1 MRTEIRFAKHLVQ
14 WLAVCNKLVINS
26 PISFF
31 LSPSSL
37 LPVSLF
43 IFPLSLFLSLSY
55 FLLSP
60 PVPQYQPPAP
70 PAPLDIVLPLWIK
83 EPADLW
89 FVGRAQNEDV
99 KGLFIHTALFIK
111 QCWKFPWLPDV

>member
-1 MRTEIRFAKHLVQ
+1 MASSVQ
-14 WLAVCNKLVINS
+14 QTIVINS

-43 IFPLSLFLSLSY
+43 IFSLSLFLSLSY

-60 PVPQYQPPAP
+60 PVPQYQP

-99 KGLFIHTALFIK
+99 KTLFIHTALFIK
-111 QCWKFPWLPDV
+111 QRWKFPWLPDV